1 MNTPVCHLMVGIST
15 KQNTTNLVP
24 FFQFGAEKILLLET
38 NVAKEKKWSQ
48 GIEKVAERRGK
59 SSAILPIGD
68 GSDIVSIMDDL
79 KKKIDGIAEPI
90 CWNIGGGQKIQT
102 LALITIFQERIRA
115 GRADWLCYSDPQ
127 QRSTFVV
134 KSNEAILSSQQMRTH
149 VIDLNLEDIVNTF
162 NYKFENQNHTLLWNR
177 KNENEGNLKEDKLFT
192 DEQLAFFYEYDNRQR
207 MLQYTLDVENNHLAE
222 NPDVVFGD
230 GPKIL
235 KDYFEKVVQA
245 QVARL
250 VASSP
255 ANHRI
260 NQVWANVKVVSEHIK
275 DDKQEFDVLLVTDFG
290 TLIALDAKTGEFP
303 KKEEDARTL
312 NLNKVSGF
320 YTDFWSVFPLFRKDI
335 ERKDS
340 LLQKDKKW
348 KKLLHRPFEIKERNG
363 KMLVVKEKESIN
375 FALHKGRKSK
385 ISVVQP
391 DEPGALS
398 LDVLANMLE
407 RLKLTT
413 TR

>member
-59 SSAILPIGD
+59 SFAILPIGD
-68 GSDIVSIMDDL
+68 GSDIASIMDDL

-127 QRSTFVV
+127 ARSSITVTHDHGQLQSKELRTTV
-134 KSNEAILSSQQMRTH
+134 PDLIL
-149 VIDLNLEDIVNTF
+149 EEIVQVF
-162 NYKFENQNHTLLWNR
+162 NYTLDKNKQFCLWQRTEKDKGEIFEQH
-177 KNENEGNLKEDKLFT
+177 LFK
-192 DEQLAFFYEYDNRQR
+192 DSQMFFFYNYDNRQR
-207 MLQYTLDVENNHLAE
+207 MLKYTLDNDHKEDNKDD
-222 NPDVVFGD
+222 PRPVFQD
-230 GPKIL
+230 GPPTFGK
-235 KDYFEKVVQA
+235 YFEKVLQTL
-245 QVARL
+245 VARI
-250 VASSP
+250 VADNP
-255 ANHRI
+255 AKHCI
-260 NQVWANVKVVSEHIK
+260 NQVWSVEVQSTEIG

-290 TLIALDAKTGEFP
+290 TLIALDAKTDEFA
-303 KKEEDARTL
+303 KKDEDARTL
-312 NLNKVSGF
+312 NLNKVSGL
-320 YTDFWSVFPLFRKDI
+320 YTDFWSVFPFFKEDI

-340 LLQKDKKW
+340 LLQTNDEW
-348 KKLLHRPFEIKERNG
+348 KKVLNRPFEIKERDG
-363 KMLVVKEKESIN
+363 KMLVVTERESKN
-375 FALHKGRKSK
+375 LALHRKSK

-398 LDVLANMLE
+398 LDLLANMLE